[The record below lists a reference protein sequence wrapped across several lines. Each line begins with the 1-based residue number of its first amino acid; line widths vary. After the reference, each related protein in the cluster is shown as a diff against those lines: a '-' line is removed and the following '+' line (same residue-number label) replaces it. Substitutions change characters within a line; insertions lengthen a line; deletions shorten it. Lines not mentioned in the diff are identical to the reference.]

1 MIPGEQHGRDRMK
14 AKVLVV
20 DDEQD
25 ILELVPYHPGR
36 GATGSGVPGGE
47 SALDL
52 VSRDRP
58 DLGILDVM
66 PGVDGYAADLVKWA
80 TMTVSRPR
88 RTAARMSP
96 T

>member
-1 MIPGEQHGRDRMK
+1 M
-14 AKVLVV
+14 
-20 DDEQD
+20 
-25 ILELVPYHPGR
+25 
-36 GATGSGVPGGE
+36 PGGE

-58 DLGILDVM
+58 NLGILDVM